1 MKVRDILCLE
11 KFKLDEKDPVIKSLL
26 EKSDA
31 LATIVNK
38 RITDLRN
45 IDTLIKSLKDNFTEN
60 KIEYYEAQDDEEALD
75 IILEI
80 VKGKKV
86 GLYNKFEVKEINAED
101 NLKGHTELINITID
115 ASRTL
120 LYDLEASV
128 TPADLAISETGSLVF
143 FADYAL
149 GTLITIPKIHVM
161 VLGIDRIFN
170 GYFETMRYAY
180 LIWNTLL
187 RQSYN
192 ISIISNPSRTG
203 DIEKIVV
210 YGAHGPR
217 ELHVI
222 LLDNGRKEIL
232 ENESFRHVLART
244 HLRYLSYAYQDLE
257 NCLVRE
263 DLTTSI
269 PDLFLNTI
277 KVKKTGNVKKLTKN
291 KHALME
297 LKNKM
302 LSVLQDREVLDA
314 IDEFVKELGSLEG
327 E

>member
-1 MKVRDILCLE
+1 MGVEVLSCLE
-11 KFKLDEKDPVIKSLL
+11 KFELSENDPVIKSLL
-26 EKSDA
+26 EEFDA
-31 LATIVNK
+31 LATMVNK
-38 RITDLRN
+38 RAADLGN
-45 IDTLIKSLKDNFTEN
+45 IDALIESLKENFTEN
-60 KIEYYEAQDDEEALD
+60 KIKYYEARDRGEALD
-75 IILEI
+75 IVLEI

-86 GLYNKFEVKEINAED
+86 GLYNRFEVKEINIEED
-101 NLKGHTELINITID
+101 LKNHAELINVTTD
-115 ASRTL
+115 TRRAM

-128 TPADLAISETGSLVF
+128 TPADLAISETGSLIF
-143 FADYAL
+143 FADYTL
-149 GTLITIPKIHVM
+149 GTLITIPKIHVV
-161 VLGIDRIFN
+161 VLGIDRISN
-170 GYFETMRYAY
+170 GYFETTEYAY

-244 HLRYLSYAYQDLE
+244 HLRYLSYAYQNLE
-257 NCLVRE
+257 NCLMRG

-269 PDLFLNTI
+269 PDLFLSTI
-277 KVKKTGNVKKLTKN
+277 KAKKTGNVEKLTKN

-297 LKNKM
+297 LKNKII
-302 LSVLQDREVLDA
+302 SILQDREVLDA